1 MDALDSAMRE
11 LLLSQPLLVGIPA
24 IKFFE
29 PNKRFVEFMRQ
40 RYERRNPVIYDVGA
54 GVGHVSKT
62 LARAGLRLVPIDINM
77 RAKTETQVL
86 IGNGV
91 DFPYDKASVVMICRP
106 CHGPTVEHYIQNAIK
121 RAVADVLYVGKTC
134 NAEDDLGRY
143 YERFSSVLTR
153 VGQERESIYLMQV
166 SSL

>member
-1 MDALDSAMRE
+1 MNAFDSVMTE
-11 LLLSQPLLVGIPA
+11 LLLSQPLLVGVPA

-29 PNKRFVEFMRQ
+29 PNKRFVQFMLQ

-62 LARAGLRLVPIDINM
+62 LERAGLRLVPIDINM
-77 RAKTETQVL
+77 RAKTETRVL

-91 DFPYDKASVVMICRP
+91 NFPYDKGSVVMICRP
-106 CHGPTVEHYIQNAIK
+106 CHGPTVEHYIHNAT
-121 RAVADVLYVGKTC
+121 RRRVADVLYVGKPD
-134 NAEDDLGRY
+134 NAEVDLGRY
-143 YERFSSVLTR
+143 HDRFSGVLTR
-153 VGQERESIYLMQV
+153 VGRERESIYLMQV